1 MANEVL
7 KNIRERRSVR
17 RFKQEQ
23 IADEALKDASSNK

>member
-23 IADEALKDASSNK
+23 ISDEALKDASSNK